1 MIPKINKILYATD
14 LSKNAAYV
22 FRYAI
27 NTAEKHDAEII
38 ILHAIEEMPSRLQA
52 HGITRDIKVLEDGAI
67 EELRR
72 RLDEFCKEELQDR
85 PESMKRITEIE
96 VKEGYPAEVILRT
109 AEDENCDVIIM
120 GSHGKGILT
129 HTFLG
134 SVAERVL
141 RRSRKPVF
149 IIPFPEK

>member
-1 MIPKINKILYATD
+1 
-14 LSKNAAYV
+14 
-22 FRYAI
+22 
-27 NTAEKHDAEII
+27 
-38 ILHAIEEMPSRLQA
+38 
-52 HGITRDIKVLEDGAI
+52 
-67 EELRR
+67 
-72 RLDEFCKEELQDR
+72 
-85 PESMKRITEIE
+85 MKRVTEIE

-149 IIPFPEK
+149 IIPFPAK